1 MCEVTALGLGIA
13 NLALGATAAGASFVG
28 QRQQAKAQ
36 SAYQRQASIAERQRA
51 LQEQRSIRMR
61 QGQEQEATNRE
72 INEMSKKAREA
83 VSTAQVSAG
92 ESGVSGLSV
101 NALLQDYE
109 NQSLAY
115 NMGLARQQEM
125 RDVQT
130 GLALTDAGF
139 RTVNNQIGINRIVS
153 KPGFLEG
160 GLRVASSG
168 LSGFASGYGL
178 GRELEL
184 SRTPKTPKVS

>member
-1 MCEVTALGLGIA
+1 MCDPVSLGVA
-13 NLALGATAAGASFVG
+13 SLALGATTAGASFMG

-36 SAYQRQASIAERQRA
+36 SAYQRQASIAEQQRA
-51 LQEQRSIRMR
+51 LQEQRAIRMR

-92 ESGVSGLSV
+92 EAGVSGLSV
-101 NALLQDYE
+101 DALLQDYE

-115 NMGLARQQEM
+115 NMGLTRQQEM

-139 RTVNNQIGINRIVS
+139 RTVNRQIGINQPVR
-153 KPGFLEG
+153 KPSFLEG
-160 GLRVASSG
+160 GLGVASSG

-184 SRTPKTPKVS
+184 SRTPKVS

>member
-1 MCEVTALGLGIA
+1 MCNPAVLATTFGLQAGVNFLG
-13 NLALGATAAGASFVG
+13 
-28 QRQQAKAQ
+28 QQQQAKAQ
-36 SAYQRQASIAERQRA
+36 EAYQAQASLAERQRA
-51 LQEQRSIRMR
+51 IQEQRSIRMR

-101 NALLQDYE
+101 DALLQDYE

-115 NMGLARQQEM
+115 NMGLTRQQEM

-139 RTVNNQIGINRIVS
+139 RTVNNQIGINRPINQPSAFAAVLDAGS
-153 KPGFLEG
+153 Q
-160 GLRVASSG
+160 A
-168 LSGFASGYGL
+168 ASGYRTGL
-178 GRELEL
+178 DIKN
-184 SRTPKTPKVS
+184 SRKS

>member
-101 NALLQDYE
+101 DALLKDYE

-115 NMGLARQQEM
+115 NMGLTGQQEM
-125 RDVQT
+125 KDVQT

-139 RTVNNQIGINRIVS
+139 RTVNRQIGINRPVRI
-153 KPGFLEG
+153 PGYLEG
-160 GLRVASSG
+160 ALRVTGAGIQGYATGKTAAS
-168 LSGFASGYGL
+168 
-178 GRELEL
+178 
-184 SRTPKTPKVS
+184 

>member
-36 SAYQRQASIAERQRA
+36 SAYQRQASIAEQQRA

-101 NALLQDYE
+101 DAVVNNYKQQEAAYRLALT
-109 NQSLAY
+109 
-115 NMGLARQQEM
+115 GQQEM

-139 RTVNNQIGINRIVS
+139 RTVNRQIGINQPVR
-153 KPGFLEG
+153 KPSFLEG
-160 GLRVASSG
+160 GLGGASSG

>member
-1 MCEVTALGLGIA
+1 MCDPVSLGIA
-13 NLALGATAAGASFVG
+13 SLAVGATSAGASFVG

-36 SAYQRQASIAERQRA
+36 SAYQRQASIAEQQRA

-61 QGQEQEATNRE
+61 QGQEKEATNRE

-92 ESGVSGLSV
+92 EAGVSGLSV
-101 NALLQDYE
+101 DALLQDYE

-115 NMGLARQQEM
+115 NMGLTRQQEM

>member
-1 MCEVTALGLGIA
+1 MCDPISLGVAG
-13 NLALGATAAGASFVG
+13 LALGATTAGASFMG

-36 SAYQRQASIAERQRA
+36 SAYQRQASIAEQQRA
-51 LQEQRSIRMR
+51 LQEQRAIRMR

-92 ESGVSGLSV
+92 EAGVSGLSV
-101 NALLQDYE
+101 DALLQDYE

-115 NMGLARQQEM
+115 NMGLTRQQEM

-139 RTVNNQIGINRIVS
+139 RTVNRQIGINQPVR
-153 KPGFLEG
+153 KPSFLEG
-160 GLRVASSG
+160 GLGVASSG

-184 SRTPKTPKVS
+184 SRTPKVS

>member
-1 MCEVTALGLGIA
+1 
-13 NLALGATAAGASFVG
+13 
-28 QRQQAKAQ
+28 
-36 SAYQRQASIAERQRA
+36 
-51 LQEQRSIRMR
+51 
-61 QGQEQEATNRE
+61 
-72 INEMSKKAREA
+72 MSKKAREA

-101 NALLQDYE
+101 DALLQDYE

-115 NMGLARQQEM
+115 NMALTGQQEM